1 MPFPKRGLASN
12 HSSFGRS
19 ETTSPTTRMD
29 GGLNPRFFAVAAMP
43 ASVPVSVCCPGVVPQ
58 RMSAAGVPGAFPA
71 PTRFRVMLSRFLT
84 PMRNTRVPIP
94 ASAVQSMS
102 LLPFVGSSWPVT
114 KATVEV

>member
-1 MPFPKRGLASN
+1 MS
-12 HSSFGRS
+12 
-19 ETTSPTTRMD
+19 
-29 GGLNPRFFAVAAMP
+29 

-58 RMSAAGVPGAFPA
+58 RMSAAGVSGAFP
-71 PTRFRVMLSRFLT
+71 PSTRFRAMLARFLT

-94 ASAVQSMS
+94 ASAAQLMS